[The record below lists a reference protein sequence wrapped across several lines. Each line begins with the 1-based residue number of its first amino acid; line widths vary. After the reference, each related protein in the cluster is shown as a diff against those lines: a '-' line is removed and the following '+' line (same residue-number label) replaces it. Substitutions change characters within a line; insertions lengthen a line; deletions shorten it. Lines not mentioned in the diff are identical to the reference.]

1 MKKLIIAAAALAF
14 ASVASAGEYHVGKF
28 LLCYDCHSM
37 HGSQAHGFAGGA
49 VGTGAANSQLFGDW
63 QAAQGTVYEFL
74 LKGAHSD
81 SCIAC
86 HDGRSFAP
94 DVVGVNANSYARSGG
109 GIADGVASG
118 YETFKGHT
126 IGATGPI
133 PGGTGSMQLECM
145 GCHIQHGSA
154 NSFRNLGNRSNT
166 ATQPSYAVGA
176 TLNTTVDV
184 TINVAAGAIVAGK
197 YMPQVDGVF
206 GSYYN
211 MDAVSYAARDVVD
224 GTTTYTS
231 SNRLNNLCAMCHGV
245 FHGNPTAGA
254 VGNGATGAGV
264 GGVSVPDADVTDM
277 TGVEAFTRHP
287 TAGVKLGGLV
297 PIAPAT
303 SNHGHTAIKNLSNK
317 TNKVKAAQSAAGTF
331 DSASPMCISC
341 HNAHGSTH
349 AFGLRYLAGNQ
360 VNATPADLENG
371 IGRYA
376 NLCNQCH
383 SQGTSNVEDY
393 TGFSRAADVQ

>member
-1 MKKLIIAAAALAF
+1 MMTRLLAATFVAALGT
-14 ASVASAGEYHVGKF
+14 VASAGEYHVGKF

-37 HGSQAHGFAGGA
+37 HGSQQHGFAGGA
-49 VGTGAANSQLFGDW
+49 VGTGAASSQLFGDW

-86 HDGRSFAP
+86 HDDRTFAP
-94 DVVGVNANSYARSGG
+94 DVVGVNNNGYARSGG
-109 GIADGVASG
+109 GIADGVAAG

-126 IGATGPI
+126 IGATGVA
-133 PGGTGSMQLECM
+133 PGGSSMTLECM

-154 NSFRNLGNRSNT
+154 NSFRNLGNRSIT

-211 MDAVSYAARDVVD
+211 MDAVSYALRDVVD
-224 GTTTYTS
+224 GTTTYEK
-231 SNRLNNLCAMCHGV
+231 SNRLNNLCAMCHGE
-245 FHGNPTAGA
+245 FHGKPTAGA

-264 GGVSVPDADVTDM
+264 GGLSLPNAEVTDM
-277 TGVEAFTRHP
+277 TGLDAFTRHP
-287 TAGVKLGGLV
+287 TAGVQLGGLV
-297 PIAPAT
+297 PLPPAT
-303 SNHGHTAIKNLSNK
+303 DRRPSGVKNLSNK
-317 TNKVKAAQSAAGTF
+317 TNKVKAAQAFAGTF
-331 DSASPMCISC
+331 DNAGPMCISC

-371 IGRYA
+371 IGRYS

-393 TGFSRAADVQ
+393 TGFPRAAEVQ